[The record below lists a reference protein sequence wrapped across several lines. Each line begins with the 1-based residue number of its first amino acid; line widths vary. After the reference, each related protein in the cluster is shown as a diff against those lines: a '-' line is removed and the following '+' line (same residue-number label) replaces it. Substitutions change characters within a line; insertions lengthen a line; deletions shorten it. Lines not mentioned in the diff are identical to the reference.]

1 MSWSTSELR
10 VRLAPLNRFKPS
22 SKIFYW
28 PFQGGTSFV
37 DLLCF
42 CSVLCLLCFVR
53 VCLYVLFGHLLG
65 KGWPLGSRLWCLLW
79 VCHFPIGILGQV
91 WYLIVSIP
99 DLCTITYFWYQSLV
113 IDIGLYFHCSVFY
126 HLWLFHSL
134 NAAHFKS
141 SNAYNFLI
149 CEQKQQVR
157 VVIFLVRTWGPFWYQ
172 NNSDLLKFFDF
183 KFSTPPASVSEA
195 MHVTYATQRHQQI
208 MTSLLTPRVSHFDA
222 E

>member
-42 CSVLCLLCFVR
+42 CSVLCLLCFVH
-53 VCLYVLFGHLLG
+53 VCLYVLCGHLLG

-99 DLCTITYFWYQSLV
+99 DLCTITYFYAYAIIVQTLADQLLPQ
-113 IDIGLYFHCSVFY
+113 IFMEQFDTLPIQCSRIEHACGSIVQKHFLTKLQ
-126 HLWLFHSL
+126 LWELR
-134 NAAHFKS
+134 
-141 SNAYNFLI
+141 
-149 CEQKQQVR
+149 Q
-157 VVIFLVRTWGPFWYQ
+157 
-172 NNSDLLKFFDF
+172 FFPNITF
-183 KFSTPPASVSEA
+183 V
-195 MHVTYATQRHQQI
+195 YA
-208 MTSLLTPRVSHFDA
+208 
-222 E
+222 